1 DLDVHLQCG
10 HTTGGTGYFKVH
22 VTEVVFVTEDVGQ
35 NGKAVIFFHQTHC
48 DTGNRR
54 FQRYTGIHQ
63 CQAGTTDR
71 SHGAGTIGFSDL
83 TDNAQG
89 VREAV
94 LRRQNRSNT
103 ATGKTTVTDLTT
115 TGCAH
120 ATTLAYRIGWE
131 VVVQHEG

>member
-1 DLDVHLQCG
+1 
-10 HTTGGTGYFKVH
+10 
-22 VTEVVFVTEDVGQ
+22 
-35 NGKAVIFFHQTHC
+35 
-48 DTGNRR
+48 

-120 ATTLAYRIGWE
+120 ATTLAYSIGWE
-131 VVVQHEG
+131 VVVQHEGIFPLAFQCINHLNIAGITQRGNYQRLSFTTSKQG